1 LTALYLALATVSAA
15 VLSYLLTPLASRLA
29 RRVGAVDLPG
39 PRKVHTS
46 PTPRFGGVAVVAAQL
61 ATLTAMWWVS
71 PSENPLVPLRLLG
84 PLAVGLLPIFVVSCL
99 DDMRPLSAVAKLI
112 AQLLG
117 AGIVV
122 ATGFHLNDTV
132 HLFDYPISLGILTLP
147 VSVLWIV
154 SVTNA
159 FNLVDGLDGLSAG
172 LGLISTASLAIVAV
186 LTQNHD
192 VLAISLVTV
201 GALLG
206 FIPYNLYPARVFLG
220 DSGST
225 AIGFCLACLTLQGG
239 GKLPAGLAVAVPL
252 LVIGVPLA
260 DTVLS
265 IARRVIRGWR
275 QGSKIRIFQADA
287 EHIHHR
293 LLHLGLDHR
302 RAVVFLYG
310 AGLVTAG
317 VGIVS
322 LLTTS
327 SNASMLLITLLVGAA
342 VGVSR
347 LDYDEFAL
355 LKPGA
360 ALRMYDTRAVRSGH
374 FKLIVDIAVV
384 LGAFYGAVALKYD
397 DWALV
402 AHRVVWLQGAAIL
415 PAFNLATFLLFGVYR
430 RHWRFASIRDVID
443 VNCAVLV
450 SSVATFVVIR
460 LVLDPDASS
469 TLFGMFAI
477 LHCLGTSAA
486 RASFRILSELKDTP
500 PVEAGRRA
508 VIYGAGERGI
518 MALREM
524 RRNHDLRLLPVGFI
538 DDDRS
543 LVGNWTNGLRV
554 LGGGDDLRGLMAE
567 HRAFAVVIAL
577 DVLTPAQLM
586 SALHICSMA
595 GAETYQFTVGVQAL
609 EPIQGS
615 SPVAQWSDFVGLTL
629 S

>member
-1 LTALYLALATVSAA
+1 LTAIYLALAPATAA
-15 VLSYLLTPLASRLA
+15 LLSYVLTPLASKLA
-29 RRVGAVDLPG
+29 HRVGAVDLPG

-46 PTPRFGGVAVVAAQL
+46 PTPRLGGVAVVTAQFTTLAAC
-61 ATLTAMWWVS
+61 WWISRTV
-71 PSENPLVPLRLLG
+71 NPIVPLRLLV
-84 PLAVGLLPIFVVSCL
+84 PLAIGLGPIFIVSCL
-99 DDMRPLSAVAKLI
+99 DDARSMPVYVKLL

-117 AGIVV
+117 AGVAV
-122 ATGFHLNDTV
+122 ATGFHLSDTV
-132 HLFDYPISLGILTLP
+132 HVFDYPISLGVFTLP
-147 VSVLWIV
+147 VSMLWIV

-206 FIPYNLYPARVFLG
+206 FIPYNLNPARVFLG

-225 AIGFCLACLTLQGG
+225 AIGFCIACLTLQRG
-239 GKLPAGLAVAVPL
+239 GKLPSGLAVAVPV

-275 QGSKIRIFQADA
+275 HGQGIRIFQADS

-293 LLHLGLDHR
+293 LLRLGLDHR
-302 RAVVFLYG
+302 RAVLFLYG
-310 AGLVTAG
+310 AGVVTAG

-327 SNASMLLITLLVGAA
+327 SNASLLLMALLVGAA
-342 VGVSR
+342 VGVSW
-347 LDYDEFAL
+347 LDYDEFAV

-360 ALRMYDTRAVRSGH
+360 ALCVYDTPAVRSGH
-374 FKLIVDIAVV
+374 FKLLVDIALV
-384 LGAFYGAVALKYD
+384 LGAFYLAVALKYD
-397 DWALV
+397 DWVLS
-402 AHRVVWLQGAAIL
+402 AHRTLWLTGAAIL
-415 PAFNLATFLLFGVYR
+415 SAFNLATFLLFGVYR
-430 RHWRFASIRDVID
+430 RNWRFASIRDVID

-450 SSVATFVVIR
+450 SSLATFVAIR
-460 LVLDPDASS
+460 LVLDPDASG

-486 RASFRILSELKDTP
+486 RASFRILSELKDTKP
-500 PVEAGRRA
+500 HEAGRRT
-508 VIYGAGERGI
+508 VIYGAGERGT

-524 RRNHDLRLLPVGFI
+524 RRNPDLRLLPVGFV

-543 LVGNWTNGLRV
+543 LVGHWSNGLRV
-554 LGGGDDLRGLMAE
+554 LGGGGDLRGLVAE
-567 HRAFAVVIAL
+567 HRVNAVVIAL
-577 DVLTPAQLM
+577 DALTPAQLV
-586 SALHICSMA
+586 SALHVCSMA
-595 GAETYQFTVGVQAL
+595 GAEPFQFTVGVQAL
-609 EPIQGS
+609 EEIRTS
-615 SPVAQWSDFVGLTL
+615 SPAAHWSDFVGLTL